1 MYSESEMKKHLVD
14 ITPKAIKDLKKLPRF
29 IVIKLDKWKRTV
41 ELIGLDETR
50 KIKGYHDEPL
60 SGDRNG

>member
-1 MYSESEMKKHLVD
+1 MKKHLVD